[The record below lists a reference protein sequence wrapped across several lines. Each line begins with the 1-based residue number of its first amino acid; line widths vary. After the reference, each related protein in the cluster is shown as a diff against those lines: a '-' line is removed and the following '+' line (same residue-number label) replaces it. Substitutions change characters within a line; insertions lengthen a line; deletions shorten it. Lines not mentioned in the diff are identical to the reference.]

1 MSSSEEA
8 IATTLATGEAFA
20 AFIETL
26 SDEAF
31 HRRPEPEAWS
41 AAELSGHV
49 AEFPAT
55 FARQCALVAAEPGRA
70 IGRNL
75 DDPGRLAAI
84 STLEGRGPVEAAAA
98 IRATIAAA
106 VETLRSI
113 PAAGWDAVGRQPDGS
128 DVAVRVIAEWRIA
141 GHLVMH
147 LKQARAAVG

>member
-1 MSSSEEA
+1 MAA
-8 IATTLATGEAFA
+8 IAASGEAFA
-20 AFIETL
+20 AYIESL
-26 SDEAF
+26 STEAF

-49 AEFPAT
+49 VEFPVT
-55 FARQCALVAAEPGRA
+55 FARQCAVVAAEPGRA

-84 STLEGRGPVEAAAA
+84 RTLQGRGPAEAAAA
-98 IRATIAAA
+98 IRATMAVA
-106 VETLRSI
+106 VETLRNI
-113 PAAGWDAVGRQPDGS
+113 PAAGWEAVGRQPDGS

-147 LKQARAAVG
+147 LEQARVAAG